1 MKSCLHGFSA
11 ADVSFLASEREGWPN
26 VVTESLACGAPVVG
40 TRVGGIPE
48 IPHSLE
54 LDVLVEQTVE
64 SIATGIDQALSKRWN
79 HAFGSSRFHI
89 GKQTMK
95 LASGATEGISG
106 GGGVDSFIAPSQDR
120 PIFFC
125 GDPSSRFFS
134 QRASQVRLIQQ
145 ANT

>member
-79 HAFGSSRFHI
+79 HEAISRETRARTWSRVAAEVQEI
-89 GKQTMK
+89 
-95 LASGATEGISG
+95 LAA
-106 GGGVDSFIAPSQDR
+106 
-120 PIFFC
+120 
-125 GDPSSRFFS
+125 
-134 QRASQVRLIQQ
+134 QVPKHK
-145 ANT
+145 